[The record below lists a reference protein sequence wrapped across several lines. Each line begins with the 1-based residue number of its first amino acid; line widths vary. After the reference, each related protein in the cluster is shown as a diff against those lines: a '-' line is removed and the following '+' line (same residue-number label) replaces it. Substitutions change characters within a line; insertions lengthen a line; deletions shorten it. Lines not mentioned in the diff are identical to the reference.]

1 MILSTFLSAVATILH
16 TVINVYIWVIIA
28 AALISW
34 VRPDPY
40 NQIVQLLYRLTEP
53 VDDRLRRL
61 VPTVIGGVDLAPII
75 VLLALQFTDLFFVR
89 LLHEFAA
96 SL

>member
-16 TVINVYIWVIIA
+16 TVINVYIWIIIA

-53 VDDRLRRL
+53 VYERLRRL
-61 VPTVIGGVDLAPII
+61 VPTIVGGVDLAPII

>member
-53 VDDRLRRL
+53 VYERLRRL
-61 VPTVIGGVDLAPII
+61 VPTIVGGVDLAPII

>member
-1 MILSTFLSAVATILH
+1 MILSTFLSTVATILH

-53 VDDRLRRL
+53 VYERLRRL

>member
-53 VDDRLRRL
+53 VYERLRRL
-61 VPTVIGGVDLAPII
+61 VPTIVGGVDLAPII
-75 VLLALQFTDLFFVR
+75 VHLALQFTDLFFVR

>member
-53 VDDRLRRL
+53 VYERLRRL

-75 VLLALQFTDLFFVR
+75 VLLVLQFTDLFFVR

>member
-1 MILSTFLSAVATILH
+1 MILSTFLFTVATILH

-53 VDDRLRRL
+53 VYERLRRL
-61 VPTVIGGVDLAPII
+61 VPTIVGGVDLAPII

>member
-16 TVINVYIWVIIA
+16 TVINVYIWIIIA
-28 AALISW
+28 AAIISW
-34 VRPDPY
+34 VLPDPY

-53 VDDRLRRL
+53 VYERLRRL
-61 VPTVIGGVDLAPII
+61 VPTIVGGVDLAPII

>member
-53 VDDRLRRL
+53 VYERLRRL

>member
-53 VDDRLRRL
+53 VYERLRRL
-61 VPTVIGGVDLAPII
+61 VPTIVGGVDLAPII
-75 VLLALQFTDLFFVR
+75 VLLALQFADLFFVR

>member
-16 TVINVYIWVIIA
+16 TVINVYIWIIIA

-53 VDDRLRRL
+53 VYERLRRL
-61 VPTVIGGVDLAPII
+61 VPTIVGGVDLAPII

-89 LLHEFAA
+89 LLQEFAA

>member
-53 VDDRLRRL
+53 VYERLRRL

-75 VLLALQFTDLFFVR
+75 VLLALQFADLFFVR

>member
-53 VDDRLRRL
+53 VYERLRRL

-75 VLLALQFTDLFFVR
+75 VLLALQFIDRFFVR
-89 LLHEFAA
+89 LMFAYA
-96 SL
+96 A

>member
-1 MILSTFLSAVATILH
+1 MMLSTFLSTVATILH

-53 VDDRLRRL
+53 VYERLRRL
-61 VPTVIGGVDLAPII
+61 VPTIVGGVDLAPII

>member
-1 MILSTFLSAVATILH
+1 MILSAFLSAVATILH
-16 TVINVYIWVIIA
+16 TVINVYIWIIIA

-53 VDDRLRRL
+53 VYERLRRL
-61 VPTVIGGVDLAPII
+61 VPTIVGGVDLAPII